1 MFKPLE
7 PVFALLVRERHHREG
22 FEVEFPPI
30 EDHKTP
36 THFKVPRLK
45 IRGSSSTKLSRSQDD
60 DDWWHYDDAVDE

>member
-7 PVFALLVRERHHREG
+7 PVFALLVRERHHRER

-36 THFKVPRLK
+36 TNFKVPRLK
-45 IRGSSSTKLSRSQDD
+45 IKRFLFHSIVKILR
-60 DDWWHYDDAVDE
+60 